1 MNLPSVPTEALLS
14 LCRKVSRVI
23 KTLVAIGQEAELKS
37 HSILAH
43 LVTKLPRHKQERWGA
58 IEYDLSQHH
67 PPRVAD
73 INDLKAFLDRT
84 AGTEETMF
92 FQPGVHLSTREKKT
106 VRVSSKPVKIPS
118 PRTPPTTP
126 PPQLRRDHVIE
137 SCPSKRSCFVE
148 GYSGRPKHHTLLHGA
163 DIFANQLPIT
173 PSTSHL
179 DSVRRD
185 TPHNIYT
192 SA

>member
-1 MNLPSVPTEALLS
+1 MTSLNIILPELPTSTTSKRSKIALQASKKLQPQQEP
-14 LCRKVSRVI
+14 VS
-23 KTLVAIGQEAELKS
+23 
-37 HSILAH
+37 
-43 LVTKLPRHKQERWGA
+43 
-58 IEYDLSQHH
+58 
-67 PPRVAD
+67 
-73 INDLKAFLDRT
+73 
-84 AGTEETMF
+84 
-92 FQPGVHLSTREKKT
+92 
-106 VRVSSKPVKIPS
+106 VSSKPVNHLQERHLPIFATSTPAKNSRPALDTSSCFACGRLSCSKIFSCEDFRSMS
-118 PRTPPTTP
+118 PNDRVRRAKEKKCCLNC
-126 PPQLRRDHVIE
+126 LRRDHVIE

-185 TPHNIYT
+185 APHNIYT